1 MFAHR
6 IDEEERCSNSLRC
19 NGGWISERQARLR
32 QPVFSFLRGI
42 HTISARF
49 IRHCECMLAS
59 RRSGAMGSPS
69 PQGQRGTTPR
79 MANERGPEEPAAQ
92 DLAIASAIEG
102 VRGRL
107 WSFIH
112 RRVPD
117 PFDAEDILQDVFCEL
132 VVAYRLMKPIEEAG
146 AWMVRVARNR
156 IIDLVRRKKA
166 VSLDQAIGAAEDGS
180 TPEAR
185 ESPPVSR
192 RRTGFR
198 VRTPPADRGVGR
210 RARRADPESA
220 GGLPRTRV
228 RGPQFSRARGG
239 DWFERERIVV
249 TQARSG
255 ETAPPPPSDNLRRT
269 AQQVGRRTR

>member
-1 MFAHR
+1 
-6 IDEEERCSNSLRC
+6 
-19 NGGWISERQARLR
+19 
-32 QPVFSFLRGI
+32 
-42 HTISARF
+42 
-49 IRHCECMLAS
+49 
-59 RRSGAMGSPS
+59 MGSPS

-117 PFDAEDILQDVFCEL
+117 RLDAEDILQDVFCEL

-166 VSLDQAIGAAEDGS
+166 VSLDQTIGAAEDGS
-180 TPEAR
+180 TLRLENLLP
-185 ESPPVSR
+185 SPDAGP
-192 RRTGFR
+192 
-198 VRTPPADRGVGR
+198 DCEY
-210 RARRADPESA
+210 ARRLLVAELEQALAELTPNQRAVFLAHEFEGRSFRELSA
-220 GGLPRTRV
+220 ETGASVNALL
-228 RGPQFSRARGG
+228 SRKHEAVKR
-239 DWFERERIVV
+239 
-249 TQARSG
+249 
-255 ETAPPPPSDNLRRT
+255 LRKRLQT
-269 AQQVGRRTR
+269 IYNELRDE